1 MKIII
6 SAKGVMF
13 SSMSLIGWLVYGT
26 VDWFVGY
33 WVSWFVDWSTR
44 LLVCWLVGLLL
55 GLCVCLVGLM
65 VDGSVG
71 LFVCL

>member
-13 SSMSLIGWLVYGT
+13 LPMLLIGWLVYGT
-26 VDWFVGY
+26 VDWFV
-33 WVSWFVDWSTR
+33 DWSAR